1 MKFRGNISQQTLAEK
16 MRNKGFKWSQATV
29 WATEKGDRPVRLS
42 EVIAL
47 SEVLDKTYDS
57 FLLEEHDTDDAVMI
71 TQAYELLLRERS
83 SIRTALKNWI
93 VAKQGAL
100 AAAEIYG
107 DAVDHLPKHAYQ
119 RRLKSELQEID
130 LMARQEHITDI
141 YNEAEAIADIE
152 VQEYFDEDGISD
164 DYSE

>member
-1 MKFRGNISQQTLAEK
+1 LVLRVMLDAMNSTDSARNEPVDFDQRIGRNIMKFRGNISQQTLAEK
-16 MRNKGFKWSQATV
+16 MRSKGFKWSQATV

-100 AAAEIYG
+100 AA
-107 DAVDHLPKHAYQ
+107 
-119 RRLKSELQEID
+119 
-130 LMARQEHITDI
+130 
-141 YNEAEAIADIE
+141 
-152 VQEYFDEDGISD
+152 
-164 DYSE
+164 